1 MLVRYLS
8 RDGLRVRQAASPEL
22 ALAALAE
29 ATDAVVV
36 LDLTMPGLDP
46 RRIRQALTSPVVLLV
61 APGPR
66 PRGLNRAGAARNQAG
81 TVQNADTRRWLTR
94 PFAPRQ
100 LVATVREMLDASDPA
115 PSKSAAIPTVG
126 GLRLGGA
133 SNGASNVAVID
144 GRDVPLTGKEFAIL
158 AALLTAAGRPCPRSQ
173 LLAATGSNAAERSV
187 DVHIAALR
195 AKLGASDLIR
205 TVRGAGFMITKGNML
220 YPFVITANYAHAELG
235 RWRNMRGQS
244 PGHRAGGATIGGATL
259 PI

>member
-8 RDGLRVRQAASPEL
+8 REGLRVRQAASPEL

-46 RRIRQALTSPVVLLV
+46 RRIRRALTSPVVLLV

-66 PRGLNRAGAARNQAG
+66 PRGLNRAGADRNRAG
-81 TVQNADTRRWLTR
+81 TAQNGDTRRWLTR

-100 LVATVREMLDASDPA
+100 LVAIVREMLDASGPA
-115 PSKSAAIPTVG
+115 STKRTKQTKHNAVLAVG
-126 GLRLGGA
+126 GLRLDGDRRLA
-133 SNGASNVAVID
+133 LVD
-144 GRDVPLTGKEFAIL
+144 GRDVQLTGKEFAIL

-173 LLAATGSNAAERSV
+173 LLAATGSRAAERSV

-195 AKLGASDLIR
+195 AKLGAPDLIR
-205 TVRGAGFMITKGNML
+205 TVRSAGFMITKGSML
-220 YPFVITANYAHAELG
+220 YP
-235 RWRNMRGQS
+235 S
-244 PGHRAGGATIGGATL
+244 
-259 PI
+259 